1 MWLVEKYSQGAAYNM
16 LTRVLSSPDW
26 LQVVV
31 SGVVFLMIFM
41 VSMAGSLR
49 IYENKDIS

>member
-26 LQVVV
+26 LQG
-31 SGVVFLMIFM
+31 SGQRSGFFDDLHGVPGRLFEDL
-41 VSMAGSLR
+41 
-49 IYENKDIS
+49 